1 MGKLVLKFLSNKVAG
16 LKGCNVIKRRLQHR
30 RFFLNVANFSGTL
43 FTQNISKIE
52 MTSTFG

>member
-16 LKGCNVIKRRLQHR
+16 LKGCNVIKKRLQHR
-30 RFFLNVANFSGTL
+30 RFFLNVAHFSGTL